1 MAIIHAQWDVKVWA
15 QHQLQ
20 RWYTIIV
27 MSQWPS
33 SSHHVYKDHIISL
46 SVFEILSWLPIQ
58 YRIQFKLLLL
68 INKTLHG
75 LDLSYL
81 TAKLSLRLNK
91 GLRSD
96 SLLLLNVSV
105 STLRLK
111 FHGDRAF
118 SVARA
123 TLWNA
128 LLNNIRLC
136 ATLAAFKP
144 SLKTY
149 LFKKAYNVWQGAL
162 FIYFT
167 SDLILSFTF
176 FLHYHFIVSAV
187 SVTSHNWMLH
197 YNIVRWL
204 YNSYISYC
212 LVCFICILC
221 AAPENIMVQHYINQ

>member
-20 RWYTIIV
+20 RWFTTIV

-33 SSHHVYKDHIISL
+33 SSHHVYKDHITSL
-46 SVFEILSWLPIQ
+46 SVFDILSWLPIQ

-111 FHGDRAF
+111 FHGDWAF

-128 LLNNIRLC
+128 LLNNIPLC

-176 FLHYHFIVSAV
+176 FYII
-187 SVTSHNWMLH
+187 TS
-197 YNIVRWL
+197 L
-204 YNSYISYC
+204 YQLCQSQVIIECYIIILYDD
-212 LVCFICILC
+212 CITLIYLI
-221 AAPENIMVQHYINQ
+221 ALYVLFVFYVQHRRTLWFNTI